1 MSKKFGIIALLLIV
15 FGAIIGGLFGR
26 LPGRSAAGNAV
37 TAERISENYK
47 EALDVIDSNY
57 VTPIDHE
64 KISESSIQ
72 GMLYTLDPHS
82 TFFSRAEFKKLYEDQ
97 SSRFYGI
104 GVSILQHRDGVYV
117 QSVVPNTPAD
127 KAGLRDNHRRKGNMN
142 SQNKNKQAL
151 AGIKTLIATAS
162 VAATIVVGS
171 MLPSNGPVSA
181 AGTAGRLF
189 HNCLL
194 RVQDHC

>member
-127 KAGLRDNHRRKGNMN
+127 KAGLRYGDRFIDVDGKD
-142 SQNKNKQAL
+142 A
-151 AGIKTLIATAS
+151 
-162 VAATIVVGS
+162 
-171 MLPSNGPVSA
+171 
-181 AGTAGRLF
+181 
-189 HNCLL
+189 
-194 RVQDHC
+194 